1 MSDIKTMRLQ
11 KFLASAGVGSRRHCE
26 SLIKNKLILVNGDIA
41 KIGCSVSVKDEVI
54 YDSKIIQLSSEEL
67 KVIILNKPEGVLSS
81 NVKEKKIPITFDYLP
96 KEDAQRNWISIGR
109 LDINT
114 SGLMIFTNNGDFANK
129 CMHPS
134 YHVDKEYLVRA
145 RGEFTQAIKEKMLE
159 GIDIDGG
166 RYKFTDIVEGE
177 KTGSN
182 QWFSVCLISGKNRE
196 VRKIFNYFD
205 MEVSRLKRTRFG
217 PIFLPSTLGKGQTKP
232 LTEKEISELSQYGRK
247 R

>member
-1 MSDIKTMRLQ
+1 MAERLQ
-11 KFLASAGVGSRRHCE
+11 KFLAKSGIGSRRHCE
-26 SLIKNKLILVNGDIA
+26 SLIKEGLVKVNGEIA
-41 KIGCSVSVKDEVI
+41 KIGSSVSEKDEVE
-54 YDSKIIQLSSEEL
+54 YDAKVIESSKEEL

-81 NVKEKKIPITFDYLP
+81 NAREKKIPITFDYLP
-96 KEDAQRNWISIGR
+96 KEGSQRNWISIGR

-114 SGLMIFTNNGDFANK
+114 SGLMLFTNNGNFANK

-134 YHVDKEYLVRA
+134 YQVDKEYLVRA
-145 RGEFTQAIKEKMLE
+145 RGEFTQVVKEKMLK
-159 GIDIDGG
+159 GINIDGS

-217 PIFLPSTLGKGQTKP
+217 PIFLPSTLGKGQTKL

>member
-1 MSDIKTMRLQ
+1 MAERLQ
-11 KFLASAGVGSRRHCE
+11 KFLAKSGIGSRRHCE
-26 SLIKNKLILVNGDIA
+26 SLIKEGLVKVNGEVA
-41 KIGCSVSVKDEVI
+41 KIGTSVSEKDEVE
-54 YDSKIIQLSSEEL
+54 YDAKVIESSKEEL

-81 NVKEKKIPITFDYLP
+81 NAREKKIPITFDYLP
-96 KEDAQRNWISIGR
+96 KLVSQINWISIVR
-109 LDINT
+109 LDIIT
-114 SGLMIFTNNGDFANK
+114 SGLMLFTNNGNFANK

-134 YHVDKEYLVRA
+134 YQVDKEYLVRA
-145 RGEFTQAIKEKMLE
+145 RGEFTQATKEKMLE
-159 GIDIDGG
+159 GINIDGS

-205 MEVSRLKRTRFG
+205 MEDSRLKRTRFG
-217 PIFLPSTLGKGQTKP
+217 PIFLPSTLGKGQTKL

>member
-1 MSDIKTMRLQ
+1 MAERLQ
-11 KFLASAGVGSRRHCE
+11 KFLAKSGIGSRRHCE
-26 SLIKNKLILVNGDIA
+26 SLIKEGLVKVNGVVA
-41 KIGCSVSVKDEVI
+41 KIGTSVSEKDEVE
-54 YDSKIIQLSSEEL
+54 YDAKVIESSKEEL

-81 NVKEKKIPITFDYLP
+81 NAREKKIPITFDYLP
-96 KEDAQRNWISIGR
+96 KEGSQRNWISIGR

-114 SGLMIFTNNGDFANK
+114 SGLMLFTNNGNFANK

-134 YHVDKEYLVRA
+134 YQVDKEYLVRA
-145 RGEFTQAIKEKMLE
+145 RGEFTQATKEKMLE
-159 GIDIDGG
+159 GINIGG
-166 RYKFTDIVEGE
+166 SRYKFTDIVEGE

-217 PIFLPSTLGKGQTKP
+217 PIFLPSTLGKGQTKL

>member
-1 MSDIKTMRLQ
+1 MAERLQ
-11 KFLASAGVGSRRHCE
+11 KFLAKSGIGSRRHCE
-26 SLIKNKLILVNGDIA
+26 SLIKEGLVKVNGEVA
-41 KIGCSVSVKDEVI
+41 KIGTSVSEKDEVE
-54 YDSKIIQLSSEEL
+54 YDAKVIEFSKEDL

-81 NVKEKKIPITFDYLP
+81 NAREKKIPITFDYLP
-96 KEDAQRNWISIGR
+96 KEGSQRNWISIGR

-114 SGLMIFTNNGDFANK
+114 SGLMLFTNNGNFANK

-134 YHVDKEYLVRA
+134 YQVDKEYLVRA
-145 RGEFTQAIKEKMLE
+145 RGEFTQATKEKMLE
-159 GIDIDGG
+159 GINIDGS

-217 PIFLPSTLGKGQTKP
+217 PIFLPSTLGKGQTKL

>member
-1 MSDIKTMRLQ
+1 MAERLQ
-11 KFLASAGVGSRRHCE
+11 KFLAKSGIGSRRHCE
-26 SLIKNKLILVNGDIA
+26 SLIKEGLVKVNGEIA
-41 KIGCSVSVKDEVI
+41 KIGSSVSEKDEVE
-54 YDSKIIQLSSEEL
+54 YDAKVIESSKEEL

-81 NVKEKKIPITFDYLP
+81 NAREKKIPITFDYLP
-96 KEDAQRNWISIGR
+96 KEGSQRNWISIGR

-114 SGLMIFTNNGDFANK
+114 SGLMLFTNNGNFANK

-134 YHVDKEYLVRA
+134 YQVDKEYLVRA
-145 RGEFTQAIKEKMLE
+145 RGEFTQATKEKMLE
-159 GIDIDGG
+159 GINIGG
-166 RYKFTDIVEGE
+166 SKYKFTDIVEGE

-217 PIFLPSTLGKGQTKP
+217 PIFLPSTLGKGQTKL
-232 LTEKEISELSQYGRK
+232 LTEEEISELSQYGRK

>member
-1 MSDIKTMRLQ
+1 MAERLQ
-11 KFLASAGVGSRRHCE
+11 KFLAKSGIGSRRHCE
-26 SLIKNKLILVNGDIA
+26 SLIKEGLVKVNGEIA
-41 KIGCSVSVKDEVI
+41 KIGSSVSEKDEVE
-54 YDSKIIQLSSEEL
+54 YDAKVIESSKEEL

-81 NVKEKKIPITFDYLP
+81 NAREKKIPITFDYLP
-96 KEDAQRNWISIGR
+96 KEGSQRNWISIGR

-114 SGLMIFTNNGDFANK
+114 SGLMLFTNNGNFANK

-134 YHVDKEYLVRA
+134 YQVDKEYLVRA
-145 RGEFTQAIKEKMLE
+145 RGEFTQATKEKMLE
-159 GIDIDGG
+159 GINIGG
-166 RYKFTDIVEGE
+166 SKYKFTDIVEGE

-217 PIFLPSTLGKGQTKP
+217 PIFLPSTLGKGQTKF

>member
-1 MSDIKTMRLQ
+1 MAERLQ
-11 KFLASAGVGSRRHCE
+11 KFLAKSGIGSRRHCE
-26 SLIKNKLILVNGDIA
+26 SLIKEGLVKVNGEVA
-41 KIGCSVSVKDEVI
+41 KIGTSVSEKDEVE
-54 YDSKIIQLSSEEL
+54 YDAKVIESSKEEL

-81 NVKEKKIPITFDYLP
+81 NAREKKIPITFDYLP
-96 KEDAQRNWISIGR
+96 KEGSQRNWISIGR

-114 SGLMIFTNNGDFANK
+114 SGLMLFTNNGNFANK

-134 YHVDKEYLVRA
+134 YQVDKEYLVRA
-145 RGEFTQAIKEKMLE
+145 RGEFTQATKKKMLE
-159 GIDIDGG
+159 GINIDGS

-217 PIFLPSTLGKGQTKP
+217 PIFLPSTLGKGQTKF

>member
-1 MSDIKTMRLQ
+1 MAERLQ
-11 KFLASAGVGSRRHCE
+11 KFLAKSGIGSRRHCE
-26 SLIKNKLILVNGDIA
+26 SLIKEGLVKVNGVVA
-41 KIGCSVSVKDEVI
+41 KIGTSVSEKDEVE
-54 YDSKIIQLSSEEL
+54 YDAKVIESSKEEL

-81 NVKEKKIPITFDYLP
+81 NAREKKIPITFDYLP
-96 KEDAQRNWISIGR
+96 KEGSQRNWISIGR

-114 SGLMIFTNNGDFANK
+114 SGLMLFTNNGNFANK

-134 YHVDKEYLVRA
+134 YQVDKEYLVRA

-159 GIDIDGG
+159 GINIDGS

-217 PIFLPSTLGKGQTKP
+217 PIFLPSTLGKGQTKL